1 MSLLRISWR
10 NLWRNR
16 RRTAITLAAISLNTM
31 ILITTYSLMDG
42 LLGQT
47 ARNATQLATGEAQ
60 LHAPGYLLDHSLYT
74 TLNHP
79 RTILTRLRE
88 HSIGAAPRIYGYG
101 LVSLGTKS
109 AGALFW
115 GVEPAM
121 EQANFKLAGHVA
133 EGAFLS
139 PTPHK
144 ELVLGKKLARSLN
157 VQVGSEIVVLV
168 QATDGSMGND
178 IYTVKGILKAVGEG
192 IDRNAAI
199 VHQDDFRQLFA
210 MPEGIHEIAV
220 NTNGGMPLATLTEI
234 LSQLAPNAEVK
245 TWRQILP
252 TLSDMIEISGASMS
266 LFGSIFFIAAGLG
279 VMNTM
284 LMATYERAHE
294 FGLLKALGASPWRIV
309 RDVTV
314 EALLLACTA
323 TLFGVVL
330 GLAASYALQ
339 EVGLDTSKLTG
350 EFHIA
355 GVVFDPVWRA
365 ALSVKA
371 VVQPVIIMWLVC
383 VLAALYPAAMSARL
397 DPVKSMQQV

>member
-1 MSLLRISWR
+1 MSLIRISWR

-16 RRTAITLAAISLNTM
+16 RRTAITIAAISLNTM

-60 LHAPGYLLDHSLYT
+60 LHDPGYLLDRSLYKTLTDHQAILT
-74 TLNHP
+74 TLHE
-79 RTILTRLRE
+79 R
-88 HSIGAAPRIYGYG
+88 SIRAAPRTYGYG
-101 LVSLGTKS
+101 LVSQGTKS

-115 GVEPAM
+115 GIEPPM
-121 EQANFKLAGHVA
+121 EQTTFRLAEHLA
-133 EGAFLS
+133 EGSFLDS
-139 PTPHK
+139 SPHK

-157 VQVGSEIVVLV
+157 AQVGSEIVVLV
-168 QATDGSMGND
+168 QAADGSTGNEMF
-178 IYTVKGILKAVGEG
+178 TVKGILKSVGEG

-199 VHQDDFRQLFA
+199 IHLDDFRQLFV

-220 NTNGGMPLATLTEI
+220 STNGRMPLETLTET
-234 LSQLAPNAEVK
+234 LSRIAPQAEVR
-245 TWRQILP
+245 TWRQLLP
-252 TLSDMIEISGASMS
+252 TLSDMIEISGTSMS
-266 LFGSIFFIAAGLG
+266 LFGAIFFIAAGLG

-294 FGLLKALGASPWRIV
+294 FGLLKALGTSPWRIV

-314 EALLLACTA
+314 EAWLMACIS
-323 TLFGVVL
+323 TLFGMLL

-339 EVGLDTSKLTG
+339 EAGLDTSKLAG
-350 EFHIA
+350 EINVA

-365 ALSVKA
+365 SLSFKA
-371 VVQPVIIMWLVC
+371 VVNPVIIMWMVC
-383 VLAALYPAAMSARL
+383 ILAALYPAAMSARL
-397 DPVKSMQQV
+397 DPVKSMHQV